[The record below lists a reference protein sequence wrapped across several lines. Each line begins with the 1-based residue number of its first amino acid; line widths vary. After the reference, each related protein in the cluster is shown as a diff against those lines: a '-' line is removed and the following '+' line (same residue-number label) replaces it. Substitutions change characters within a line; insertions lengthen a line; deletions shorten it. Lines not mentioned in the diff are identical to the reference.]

1 MQQESNWDEYM
12 LKKDKDYID
21 RLGMVCRDF
30 WVNILV
36 LSVLFLNILIL

>member
-21 RLGMVCRDF
+21 RLGMVRRDF